1 MPESI
6 LIAEDNPA
14 QRVGLQQLI
23 RSWNLGFDVDVAA
36 DGEEALQK
44 VVLRPPTIILSD
56 MVMPRMSGLE
66 LLKSVKQ
73 HDPSV
78 TVVILTAQGS
88 VETAVEAIKDGAYD
102 YLMKPVDPQRLR
114 IVIDQILDRGQ
125 TRREVESLK
134 RRLRDTG
141 QFGPMIGQSPEIK
154 QVYHII
160 EQAGPT
166 NASVLITGE
175 SGTGKEL
182 VAQAIHGA
190 SLRKHQPFVAINCAA
205 IPDTLMES
213 ELFGHEKGSFTGA
226 LTRRQGCFEL
236 ADRGTLFLDEIA
248 EMVPG
253 MQAKLLRA
261 LQERK
266 FRLVGGTEEKTVD
279 IRVIA
284 ATNLDPK
291 RAIDD
296 GKLREDLYYRL
307 NVIGVHLPPL
317 RERVDD
323 IPLLVEAFI
332 KEFAAANQKPVA
344 GIDEAAMARL
354 TRHRWPGNVR
364 ELRNVIERA
373 VIITRGPMLSAAD
386 LPGLGDAQPAA
397 APEGPSALAPGM
409 TVDEVERRL
418 IDLTLA
424 STGGNKTKAAGLLGI
439 SVKTL
444 HNKLKAA
451 GADAGTEHDG

>member
-1 MPESI
+1 MPDSI

-14 QRVGLQQLI
+14 QRLGLQQLI

-44 VVLRPPTIILSD
+44 VVLNPPTLVLSD
-56 MVMPRMSGLE
+56 MVMPRMGGLD
-66 LLKSVKQ
+66 LLKSIKQ

-88 VETAVEAIKDGAYD
+88 VETAVESLKDGAYD
-102 YLMKPVDPQRLR
+102 YLMKPIDPQRLR

-125 TRREVESLK
+125 TRKEVETLR

-141 QFGPMIGQSPEIK
+141 QFGPMIGQSPEIQ

-160 EQAGPT
+160 DQAGPT

-190 SLRKHQPFVAINCAA
+190 SLRKNHPFVAINCAA

-226 LTRRQGCFEL
+226 LARRQGCFEL

-248 EMVPG
+248 EMAPA

-261 LQERK
+261 LQERR
-266 FRLVGGTEEKTVD
+266 FRLVGGSEEKTVD

-284 ATNLDPK
+284 ATNVVPK

-317 RERVDD
+317 RERTDD
-323 IPLLVEAFI
+323 IPLLVDAFI
-332 KEFAAANQKPVA
+332 KEFASANAKPVS
-344 GIDEAAMARL
+344 GIAEPAMAMLMRY
-354 TRHRWPGNVR
+354 RWPGNVR

-373 VIITRGPMLSAAD
+373 VIVTRGPGVSAAD
-386 LPGLGDAQPAA
+386 LTNLSDVPPPPAPGA
-397 APEGPSALAPGM
+397 PSALAAGM
-409 TVDEVERRL
+409 TVDEMEQQL
-418 IDLTLA
+418 IDITLA
-424 STGGNKTKAAGLLGI
+424 HTGGNKTKAAALLGI

-444 HNKLKAA
+444 HNKLKAN
-451 GADAGTEHDG
+451 GAEAAAESTD

>member
-1 MPESI
+1 
-6 LIAEDNPA
+6 
-14 QRVGLQQLI
+14 
-23 RSWNLGFDVDVAA
+23 
-36 DGEEALQK
+36 
-44 VVLRPPTIILSD
+44 
-56 MVMPRMSGLE
+56 
-66 LLKSVKQ
+66 
-73 HDPSV
+73 
-78 TVVILTAQGS
+78 
-88 VETAVEAIKDGAYD
+88 
-102 YLMKPVDPQRLR
+102 
-114 IVIDQILDRGQ
+114 
-125 TRREVESLK
+125 
-134 RRLRDTG
+134 
-141 QFGPMIGQSPEIK
+141 MIGQSPEIK

-160 EQAGPT
+160 DQAGPT

-182 VAQAIHGA
+182 VAQAIHDA
-190 SLRKHQPFVAINCAA
+190 SPRKNHPFVAINCAA

-226 LTRRQGCFEL
+226 LARRQGCFEL

-248 EMVPG
+248 EMVPA

-266 FRLVGGTEEKTVD
+266 FRLVGGSEEKSVD

-284 ATNLDPK
+284 ATNVAPK

-317 RERVDD
+317 RERTDD
-323 IPLLVEAFI
+323 IPLLVESFI
-332 KEFAAANQKPVA
+332 KEFATANQKPVA

-354 TRHRWPGNVR
+354 VRYRWPGNVR

-373 VIITRGPMLSAAD
+373 VIITKGPMLTSAD
-386 LPGLGDAQPAA
+386 LPGLADVPAPAA
-397 APEGPSALAPGM
+397 TGGPSTLAAGM
-409 TVDEVERRL
+409 TVDEMEKHL
-418 IDLTLA
+418 IDLTL
-424 STGGNKTKAAGLLGI
+424 SHTGGNKTKAATLLGI

-444 HNKLKAA
+444 HNKLKASGLESA
-451 GADAGTEHDG
+451 ASESAD